1 MVTKGEGLRERAR
14 HAINAEGDGGS
25 IKMSCENHEGTE
37 EDEEGT
43 KMSQENASSH
53 RKDYLGAS

>member
-1 MVTKGEGLRERAR
+1 MVTKGEGMRGQAK

-25 IKMSCENHEGTE
+25 IKISSENHEGTE

-53 RKDYLGAS
+53 RKDNLGAS